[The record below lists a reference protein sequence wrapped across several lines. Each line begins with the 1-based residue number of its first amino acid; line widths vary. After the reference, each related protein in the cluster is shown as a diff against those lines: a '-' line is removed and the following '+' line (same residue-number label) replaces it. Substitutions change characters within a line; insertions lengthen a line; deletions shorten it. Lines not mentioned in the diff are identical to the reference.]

1 MSFFSFRGPSF
12 YPGARDNDTNLEITE
27 KTFSMSS
34 RDFRVIPTVGYLIS
48 SVTRLSVVVIGD
60 DCTTDLQCQHSI
72 NNSRCRDGYCSC
84 LSGYRQD
91 VVDETALNTACVRR
105 KQLPRPICVVGYSSV
120 GNILLLLQ
128 PFPPR

>member
-1 MSFFSFRGPSF
+1 VIFFHFEVPVSISGPEIMRRISRLRKNLLHVLSGL
-12 YPGARDNDTNLEITE
+12 PCNTN
-27 KTFSMSS
+27 SGS
-34 RDFRVIPTVGYLIS
+34 YLIY
-48 SVTRLSVVVIGD
+48 SVIRLFVVVIGD

-91 VVDETALNTACVRR
+91 VVDGTALNTACVRR
-105 KQLPRPICVVGYSSV
+105 KQLPRPICVVFSV

-128 PFPPR
+128 PFPS